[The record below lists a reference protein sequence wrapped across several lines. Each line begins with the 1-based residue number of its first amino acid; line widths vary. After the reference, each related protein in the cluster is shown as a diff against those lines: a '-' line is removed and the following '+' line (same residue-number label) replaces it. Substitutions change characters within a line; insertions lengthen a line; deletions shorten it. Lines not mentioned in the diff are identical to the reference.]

1 MFFVKNVRGGGDS
14 IKLPYSEGSACSH
27 MYPPTQSFSDEA
39 KRKEPL
45 KGTTI
50 LFWTHLHPSSQVT

>member
-50 LFWTHLHPSSQVT
+50 LF